1 MVKGY
6 FEFENNYEIMV
17 KVSKTRNGG
26 AELEIRGLFTI
37 GSKIGNRVYGGE
49 GIQCT
54 TKLKHG

>member
-26 AELEIRGLFTI
+26 AGLEIRGLFTI
-37 GSKIGNRVYGGE
+37 GCKIGNRVYGGE
-49 GIQCT
+49 GIQCIT
-54 TKLKHG
+54 RLKRG